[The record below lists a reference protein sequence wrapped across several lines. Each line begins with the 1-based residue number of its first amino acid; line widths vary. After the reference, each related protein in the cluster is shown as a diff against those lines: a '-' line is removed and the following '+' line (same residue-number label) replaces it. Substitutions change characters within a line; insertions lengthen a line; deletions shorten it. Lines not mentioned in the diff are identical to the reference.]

1 MQGPRSPFLMNENPM
16 SISNHSPIPELFVSA
31 DQAQALKAEAG
42 SMTSWDLTARQ
53 ACDLEL
59 LMNGGF
65 FPLKGFNSQ
74 ADYEGVVDKMRLA
87 DGTLWPMPITLDVS
101 EKFAEGIAPGSR
113 IALRDAEG
121 VILAVM
127 TVSDKWTPN
136 KAHEAAL
143 VFGADD
149 LAHPAVNYL
158 HNVAGPVYLGG
169 PVQGLQAPVHYDFK
183 ARRDTPNELRAYF
196 KKLGWEKVV
205 AFQTRNPLHRAH
217 QELTFRAAREAQ
229 ANLLIHPVV
238 GMTKP
243 GDVDHF
249 TRVRCYEAVLHKY
262 PQSTTT
268 MSLLNLAMRMAG
280 PREAVWHGLIRRNHG
295 VTHFIVGRDHAGPGK
310 NSAGQ
315 DFYGPYDAQTLFTE
329 YEAEIGVKMVDFKH
343 MVYVQ
348 ERASYFPANEVPEGC
363 TTLDISGT
371 ELRRRLRE
379 GLDIP
384 EWFSFPEVVTQL
396 RKTSPARDKQGF
408 TVFFTGLSGSGKST
422 VANALMI
429 KLMEMGGRP
438 VTLLDGDV
446 VRKHLSS
453 ELGFSKEH
461 RDINIKR
468 IGYVASEITKN
479 GGIAIC
485 APIAPYTATR
495 RAVREMIES
504 YGAFIEV
511 HVATSLEECERR
523 DRKGLYKLAREG
535 KIKEFTGISDPYEA
549 PTTAELVLDTQG
561 VEVDHC
567 AHQVILKLE
576 SLGLIKA

>member
-1 MQGPRSPFLMNENPM
+1 
-16 SISNHSPIPELFVSA
+16 
-31 DQAQALKAEAG
+31 
-42 SMTSWDLTARQ
+42 
-53 ACDLEL
+53 
-59 LMNGGF
+59 MNGGF
-65 FPLKGFNSQ
+65 APLKGFLGQ
-74 ADYEGVVDKMRLA
+74 ADYDSVVDGMRLA

-101 EKFAEGIAPGSR
+101 QAFADSIEPGQD

-121 VILAVM
+121 VILAILSI
-127 TVSDKWTPN
+127 SDKWVPD
-136 KAHEAAL
+136 KVRESEK
-143 VFGADD
+143 VYGADD
-149 LAHPAVNYL
+149 IAHPAVNYL
-158 HNVAGPVYLGG
+158 HHVAGPVYLGG
-169 PVQGLQAPVHYDFK
+169 AITGIQPPVHYDFR

-196 KKLGWEKVV
+196 RKLGWRRIV

-217 QELTFRAAREAQ
+217 QELTFRAAKEAQ

-249 TRVRCYEAVLHKY
+249 TRVRCYEAVLDKY
-262 PQSTTT
+262 PSATTT

-280 PREAVWHGLIRRNHG
+280 PREAVWHGLIRKNHG
-295 VTHFIVGRDHAGPGK
+295 CTHMIVGRDHAGPGK
-310 NSAGQ
+310 NSQGE
-315 DFYGPYDAQTLFTE
+315 DFYGPYDAQDLFRQH
-329 YEAEIGVKMVDFKH
+329 EAEIGIEMVDFKH

-348 ERASYFPANEVPEGC
+348 ERAQYEPADEIADKDNV
-363 TTLDISGT
+363 TILNISGT

-379 GLDIP
+379 GLEIP
-384 EWFSFPEVVTQL
+384 EWFSFPEVVREL
-396 RKTSPARDKQGF
+396 RRTSPPRSQQGF

-422 VANALMI
+422 IANALMV

-438 VTLLDGDV
+438 TTLLDGDV

-461 RDINIKR
+461 RDINIRR
-468 IGYVASEITKN
+468 IGYVACEITKN

-485 APIAPYTATR
+485 APIAPYTTTR
-495 RAVREMIES
+495 RAVREMVEA
-504 YGAFIEV
+504 YGAFVEV

-549 PTTAELVLDTQG
+549 PTNAELVVDT
-561 VEVDHC
+561 ESVDVDYC
-567 AHQVILKLE
+567 AQQVLLKLE
-576 SLGLIKA
+576 SMGLIAA

>member
-158 HNVAGPVYLGG
+158 HNIAGPIYLGG
-169 PVQGLQAPVHYDFK
+169 PIQGLQAPVHYDFK
-183 ARRDTPNELRAYF
+183 SRRDTPNELRAYF

-249 TRVRCYEAVLHKY
+249 TRVRCYEAVLDKY

>member
-1 MQGPRSPFLMNENPM
+1 M
-16 SISNHSPIPELFVSA
+16 SLPNLAPIPELYVSHES
-31 DQAQALKAEAG
+31 AQKLKIEAG
-42 SMTSWDLTARQ
+42 NLVSWDLTPRQ
-53 ACDLEL
+53 ICDLEL

-65 FPLKGFNSQ
+65 NPLKGFLSEE
-74 ADYEGVVDKMRLA
+74 DYNCVVEDMRLA
-87 DGTLWPMPITLDVS
+87 DGSLWPMPITLDVS
-101 EKFAEGIAPGSR
+101 EKFAEGIAPGTD
-113 IALRDAEG
+113 IALRDQEG
-121 VILAVM
+121 VILAILSV
-127 TVSDKWTPN
+127 TDKWVPN
-136 KAHEAAL
+136 KAREAEK

-169 PVQGLQAPVHYDFK
+169 PITGIQQPVHYDFK

-196 KKLGWEKVV
+196 RKLGWQRIV

-249 TRVRCYEAVLHKY
+249 TRVRCYEAVLDKY

-310 NSAGQ
+310 NSAGK
-315 DFYGPYDAQTLFTE
+315 DFYGPYDAQELFKK
-329 YEAEIGVKMVDFKH
+329 YEEEIGVVMVDFKH

-348 ERASYFPANEVPEGC
+348 EKAQYYPANEVPEGC
-363 TTLDISGT
+363 TVLDISGT

-384 EWFSFPEVVTQL
+384 EWFSFPEVVTEL
-396 RKTSPARDKQGF
+396 RRTSPPRAKQGF

-422 VANALMI
+422 IANALMV

-461 RDINIKR
+461 RDINIRR
-468 IGYVASEITKN
+468 IGYVASEISKN

-495 RAVREMIES
+495 RAVREMIEAF
-504 YGAFIEV
+504 GAFVEV
-511 HVATSLEECERR
+511 HVATSIEECERR

-549 PTTAELVLDTQG
+549 PEKPELR
-561 VEVDHC
+561 VETEGSDVDSC
-567 AHQVILKLE
+567 AHQVLLKLE
-576 SLGLIKA
+576 QMGLIRA